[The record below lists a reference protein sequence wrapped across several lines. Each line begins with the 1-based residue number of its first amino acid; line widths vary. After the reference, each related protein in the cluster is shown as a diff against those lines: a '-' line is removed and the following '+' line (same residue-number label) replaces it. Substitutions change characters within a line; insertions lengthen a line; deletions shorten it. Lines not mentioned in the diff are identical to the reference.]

1 MSLVAFFV
9 VLTQTLGIASMSG
22 FMLWRKI
29 CRLIKQHCF
38 LTWIL
43 RDRLHSCHST
53 SVLRFCLCLLALTP
67 VSLQMS
73 KTRREADFAF
83 CLPWWKHLPLSLFL
97 APFWRSPNLSGSFSL
112 PPSEGERGRSLTQS
126 EKLQYHNRNKS
137 VHETPQRD
145 RLGREIGVA
154 LITRWRPVGTD
165 WVRVSRRCRVAA
177 QIAWCDKSSEDVIEM
192 MVSDGIFSI
201 LCLCRRA
208 ETDGK
213 QMLRRFVLAQ

>member
-1 MSLVAFFV
+1 MNSLWQVAQLSQHLCLEVLFV
-9 VLTQTLGIASMSG
+9 SLGSDSGKSSNVQNQERSRLCVLPPVMKT
-22 FMLWRKI
+22 
-29 CRLIKQHCF
+29 
-38 LTWIL
+38 
-43 RDRLHSCHST
+43 ST
-53 SVLRFCLCLLALTP
+53 SV
-67 VSLQMS
+67 S
-73 KTRREADFAF
+73 
-83 CLPWWKHLPLSLFL
+83 L
-97 APFWRSPNLSGSFSL
+97 APFWRSQNLSGSFSL